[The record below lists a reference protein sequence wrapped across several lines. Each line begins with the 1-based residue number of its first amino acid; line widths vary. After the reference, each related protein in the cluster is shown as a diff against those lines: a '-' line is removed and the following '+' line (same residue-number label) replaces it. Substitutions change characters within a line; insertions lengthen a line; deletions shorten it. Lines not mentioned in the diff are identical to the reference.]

1 MTRGRRLRAGAGLL
15 AVAALLLSACGDDSS
30 SGGDTAGSG
39 STDSTTPSA
48 TTPATTST
56 DSSSPAPA
64 GGDAAAQVA
73 ALLAGDVTYPMPTDP
88 VDPGSHH
95 IAIIT
100 TGLASPG
107 PAVLAQN
114 AVDAVKAIGWT
125 ADAPGDGKFTPTT
138 QAQLIQQ
145 AVLDK
150 VDGIILVAITPA
162 AVDAAV
168 EAAHAANIPIVCALC
183 GPGIPDYMVGVGNDE
198 LLAGDAQ
205 AAYAASVAK
214 PGDTVVVYQNSEFKQ
229 SENQMKE
236 AASKVA
242 ELCPDCKVET
252 PSLTLTES
260 IQPNAPIFTSLLQQ
274 YPEGKVSSVIMPF
287 DTPAGVLSTAAQ
299 SLGRT
304 DFNVIGLGAL
314 SPFVD
319 MVGTGTPEVAKADV
333 LLSTPLY
340 GWASVDELARLL
352 AGAPTWTADKM
363 PVGLVDKD
371 SYGDYDKGSIFVL
384 PKTDWKGAFTTLWGK

>member
-1 MTRGRRLRAGAGLL
+1 MIRGRRLRAGAGVL
-15 AVAALLLSACGDDSS
+15 AAAALLLTACGGSDDSGS
-30 SGGDTAGSG
+30 DGGSA
-39 STDSTTPSA
+39 STPDSTSSA
-48 TTPATTST
+48 GATNQE
-56 DSSSPAPA
+56 
-64 GGDAAAQVA
+64 AADMVD
-73 ALLAGDVTYPMPTDP
+73 ALLAGDVDYNLPTDP

-107 PAVLAQN
+107 PSVLAQN

-125 ADAPGDGKFTPTT
+125 ADPPGDGKFSPTT

-168 EAAHAANIPIVCALC
+168 QAAADANIPIVCALC
-183 GPGIPDYMVGVGNDE
+183 GPGIPDDMVGVGNDE
-198 LLAGDAQ
+198 LKAGDAQ

-214 PGDTVVVYQNSEFKQ
+214 PGDTVVVYQNTEFKQ

-236 AASKVA
+236 AASKVQ

-252 PSLTLTES
+252 PSLTLTEAS
-260 IQPNAPIFTSLLQQ
+260 AANAPIFTSLLNQ
-274 YPEGKVSSVIMPF
+274 YPQGKLGSVLMPF
-287 DTPAGVLSTAAQ
+287 DTPAGVLSNAAAQ
-299 SLGRT
+299 LGRS

-319 MVGTGTPEVAKADV
+319 MVGAGQPAVAKADV
-333 LLSTPLY
+333 LISTPLY
-340 GWASVDELARLL
+340 GWASVDELARML
-352 AGAPTWTADKM
+352 AGQPTWTADKM
-363 PVGLVDKD
+363 PVGLVDK
-371 SYGDYDKGSIFVL
+371 STYGNYEKGNLFIL
-384 PKTDWKGAFTTLWGK
+384 PDGDWKGTFTDLWGK